1 MRTMKQQK
9 RQRQC
14 FAHLLS
20 SVLTVRAS
28 MEYGQNI
35 CTYERMTNDDSPAAP
50 AGSEERDTALN
61 SVQFFST
68 RGGRGTPL
76 VVWAN
81 RSSTGP
87 GKSCVPASCR
97 DSQPGVLIRNSIP
110 TSHVRY

>member
-1 MRTMKQQK
+1 MFCPSVKFCSYRT
-9 RQRQC
+9 R
-14 FAHLLS
+14 
-20 SVLTVRAS
+20 T
-28 MEYGQNI
+28 YGQNI